1 MFKKDGRMTKL
12 IKEELKEIDALIH
25 FICVEHGDEWYEYC
39 KKNRKGKQD
48 LEQLSTLVSSI
59 LGGYRV
65 ITGKQELKDMLVM
78 FDNMLADI
86 VHKMDENEIDS
97 ER

>member
-1 MFKKDGRMTKL
+1 MTEL
-12 IKEELKEIDALIH
+12 TKEELKEIDALIH
-25 FICVEHGDEWYEYC
+25 FICVEHGDEWYEYG

-48 LEQLSTLVSSI
+48 LEQVSMLIYSI

-65 ITGKQELKDMLVM
+65 MIGKQELENMLVV
-78 FDNMLADI
+78 FANMSADI
-86 VHKMDENEIDS
+86 KSKMDENKIDS